1 MRLPKEKKCWPKP
14 INSSYLEFNI
24 LTMQLDIITADKS
37 LFSGEIEAVT
47 LPGSAGKFQ
56 VLKGHAAIVSSLEKG
71 TIVVKNKGGKQEFA
85 VNGGVVEVLN
95 NKITVLA

>member
-1 MRLPKEKKCWPKP
+1 
-14 INSSYLEFNI
+14 
-24 LTMQLDIITADKS
+24 MQLDIITADKS

-47 LPGSAGKFQ
+47 LPGSDGKFQ

-71 TIVVKNKGGKQEFA
+71 TIVVKNKSGKQEFA